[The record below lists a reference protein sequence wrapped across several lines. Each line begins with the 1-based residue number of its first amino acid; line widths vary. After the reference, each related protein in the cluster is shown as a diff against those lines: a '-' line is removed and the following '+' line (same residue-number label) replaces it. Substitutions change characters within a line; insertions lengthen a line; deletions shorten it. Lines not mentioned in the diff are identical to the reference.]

1 MYCLITGTPHHHP
14 SHPDYVPSVFSFT
27 RRKEKRDSRKER
39 FERRMERIVK
49 VQEQKEEEVRQQNKR
64 AEEKEK
70 EEREQR
76 EEEEC
81 IQREEEQ
88 CQREEEE
95 QLEEEQASAQ
105 ECHQEVALTL
115 VEYSRQEFSKDFGMQ
130 TEIPVSDCSQQT
142 DDNLVSEIELLKAE
156 NSRLKQSIFSLKLI
170 SGNDVS
176 TRFYTGLPSYVV
188 FLHLYTFCHLMSP
201 PLVVYHLTKSVS

>member
-27 RRKEKRDSRKER
+27 RRKEKQDSRKGR

-49 VQEQKEEEVRQQNKR
+49 VQEQEEEVRQQNKR

-81 IQREEEQ
+81 ILNAKEKRKNNFKKSKLQPR
-88 CQREEEE
+88 
-95 QLEEEQASAQ
+95 SA
-105 ECHQEVALTL
+105 
-115 VEYSRQEFSKDFGMQ
+115 
-130 TEIPVSDCSQQT
+130 
-142 DDNLVSEIELLKAE
+142 
-156 NSRLKQSIFSLKLI
+156 
-170 SGNDVS
+170 
-176 TRFYTGLPSYVV
+176 
-188 FLHLYTFCHLMSP
+188 
-201 PLVVYHLTKSVS
+201 TKR